1 MKNRTNGGVDRTTL
15 LDACIEVLIVVLTR
29 ISGMKELLE
38 ATRPLGDYGVDSLVA
53 VETELSVEFSVLDIV
68 GARTPTALSTAVLK
82 KLKASILEDENV
94 YF

>member
-1 MKNRTNGGVDRTTL
+1 
-15 LDACIEVLIVVLTR
+15 
-29 ISGMKELLE
+29 MKELLE